1 MTPTHYVLLTVGAVI
16 AGFVIVPR
24 RLAKDY
30 LTLLTVSGVVIG
42 GGWLTYFGP
51 YYKDYYVMQE
61 VAESGALTWAAYSKE
76 RGRHEVAD
84 QLKRREI
91 DYVTPAHC
99 ELHEGIGTFI
109 VTCRWQV
116 DVYPPLIGGR
126 RLDFEAEAVASK
138 DGRLVVD

>member
-1 MTPTHYVLLTVGAVI
+1 MSSLHITLLIFAALFVGLVI
-16 AGFVIVPR
+16 LPR
-24 RLAKDY
+24 RIASG
-30 LTLLTVSGVVIG
+30 LLGPLMVASVVVG
-42 GGWLTYFGP
+42 GGWLIYFGP
-51 YYKDYYVMQE
+51 YYKDYYTIEE
-61 VAESGALTWAAYSKE
+61 VAQSGALTWAAYNKE

-99 ELHEGIGTFI
+99 ELHEGVGTFI

-126 RLDFEAEAVASK
+126 RLDFVAEATASK